1 MRKFT
6 RMWVSMLVVLAGLLV
21 ALPMVAQEASGGA
34 MDNMSSNSDM
44 GKKSKKGRWE
54 GIVTRSDKDKKT
66 LTVRKRSTG
75 LEKDIMYDESTQ
87 WTSQEHGSKKVNS
100 IDPGDVKD
108 NDRVIVVGNYD
119 KKGILHATLISKRLT
134 E

>member
-54 GIVTRSDKDKKT
+54 GIVTRSDKGKKT

-75 LEKDIMYDESTQ
+75 LEKDIMYDDSTQ

-108 NDRVIVVGNYD
+108 NDRIIVVGNYD